1 MIKPTIGR
9 RVWYWP
15 STSAN
20 AHRILAADPPQPHD
34 AGVVFVHNDRRVNL
48 DVTDHMGRHYFVGNC
63 YLWQS
68 EDDPDPGHIMRP
80 TEDFAEWMP
89 YQRGQAAKA
98 QPASVLDMVRD
109 TALDPL
115 GR

>member
-1 MIKPTIGR
+1 MIVPTIGR

-15 STSAN
+15 GAGN
-20 AHRILAADPPQPHD
+20 DHRVLDRTQAFD
-34 AGVVFVHNDRRVNL
+34 AGVVFVHDDHRVNL
-48 DVTDHMGRHYFVGNC
+48 DVTDHTGRHFAVGNC
-63 YLWQS
+63 FLYQG
-68 EDDPDPGHIMRP
+68 EDDPDPALREP
-80 TEDFAEWMP
+80 PKEDFAQWMP